1 VINYVRNEVQ
11 IDFNPDV
18 PSLKQLRERLGLT
31 QEEFGN
37 ALGIARNT
45 ISRYESGRHKQI
57 KFSIA
62 QVKRLVELME
72 QAGISVKD
80 LPDDIN

>member
-1 VINYVRNEVQ
+1 MVDDKNLN
-11 IDFNPDV
+11 FNPDV
-18 PSLKQLRERLGLT
+18 PTLKQLRERLGLT
-31 QEEFGN
+31 QEDFGK

-57 KFSIA
+57 TFTIS

-72 QAGISVKD
+72 QAGLSIKD
-80 LPDDIN
+80 LPDDIE

>member
-1 VINYVRNEVQ
+1 MVDDKNLN
-11 IDFNPDV
+11 FNPDV
-18 PSLKQLRERLGLT
+18 PTLKQLRERLGLT

-37 ALGIARNT
+37 ALGITRNT
-45 ISRYESGRHKQI
+45 ISRYEAGRHKQI

-72 QAGISVKD
+72 QAGLSIKD
-80 LPDDIN
+80 IPDDIE

>member
-1 VINYVRNEVQ
+1 MQ
-11 IDFNPDV
+11 TDFNPDV
-18 PSLKQLRERLGLT
+18 PTLKQLRERLGLT
-31 QEEFGN
+31 QEEFGK

-57 KFSIA
+57 TFTIS

-72 QAGISVKD
+72 QEGLSIKD
-80 LPDDIN
+80 LPDDIE

>member
-1 VINYVRNEVQ
+1 MVDDKNLN
-11 IDFNPDV
+11 FNPDV

-72 QAGISVKD
+72 QAGISIKD
-80 LPDDIN
+80 LPDDIE